1 MNLQEAKKLENKLME
16 ILKKYL
22 KKNDTIVAGIS
33 GGPDS
38 IFMMQILEKFQKV
51 TPIKI
56 IAAHVNHLI
65 RKKSSDD
72 EAFIK
77 TIVKLS
83 KNPKIL
89 LSVLK
94 RDIPALSK
102 KLKTGIEETG
112 RKVRYDFFKKLAK
125 KYKARFVITA
135 HHADDNLET
144 IIMNFARGAGA
155 AGLAGMRE
163 TDSLNNKTHLL
174 RPMISVSK
182 KQILDYLKLHEIK
195 FLHDASNDSLI
206 YNRNFV
212 RHKIIPQFKKLNPS
226 IAETIAKNATNLREI
241 NEFLKNE
248 AEKWIKKNKLNAKS
262 FRRLPS
268 PIQKAIIR
276 QIYEM
281 QTGSTENVENIHVD
295 EILCLINQ
303 NVGNKEKKIGKLKF
317 SLKQNK
323 IKIAK
328 IHQKAQY

>member
-1 MNLQEAKKLENKLME
+1 MNLQEAKKLETKLME

-56 IAAHVNHLI
+56 IAAHVNHLV
-65 RKKSSDD
+65 RKESSDD
-72 EAFIK
+72 EAFVK
-77 TIVKLS
+77 TIIKLS

-94 RDIPALSK
+94 RDIPLLSK
-102 KLKTGIEETG
+102 KTKTGIEETG

-125 KYKARFVITA
+125 KYKAKFVITA

-155 AGLAGMRE
+155 QGLAGMKE
-163 TDSLNNKTHLL
+163 IDANIL
-174 RPMISVSK
+174 RPLLSISK
-182 KQILDYLKLHEIK
+182 KQIISYLKLHKIK
-195 FLHDASNDSLI
+195 FLNDASNNSLI

-212 RHKIIPQFKKLNPS
+212 RHKIIPQLQKLNPS

-248 AEKWIKKNKLNAKS
+248 AKKWIKKNKLNAKS
-262 FRRLPS
+262 FRLLQS
-268 PIQKAIIR
+268 PIQKAVIR
-276 QIYEM
+276 QIYET
-281 QTGSTENVENIHVD
+281 QTGSTENIENIHVD
-295 EILCLINQ
+295 EILSLVNQ
-303 NVGNKEKKIGKLKF
+303 NIGNKEKKIGKLKF